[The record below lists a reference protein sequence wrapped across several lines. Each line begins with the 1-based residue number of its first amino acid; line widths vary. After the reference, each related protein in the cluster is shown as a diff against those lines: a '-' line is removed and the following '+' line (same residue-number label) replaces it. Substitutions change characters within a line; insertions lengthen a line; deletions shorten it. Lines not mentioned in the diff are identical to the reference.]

1 MTTKRTGRTI
11 AQFMALLILGVIG
24 SDLGDVAC
32 DPLRLGLGD
41 AILSQASA
49 APADA
54 CADQCFPDCFCC
66 APTVAA
72 GLPEIAG
79 APVAMRA
86 PAPLL
91 PEPAASGFSLPI
103 EHIPLA
109 GL

>member
-1 MTTKRTGRTI
+1 MTTRRTGGTI
-11 AQFMALLILGVIG
+11 AQVIALLILGVIG

-49 APADA
+49 AATDA
-54 CADQCFPDCFCC
+54 CADQCLPDCFCC

-72 GLPEIAG
+72 ALPEIAG
-79 APVAMRA
+79 APAAMRA
-86 PAPLL
+86 PGPLL
-91 PEPAASGFSLPI
+91 PEPAATGFSLPI

-109 GL
+109 SL